1 MTTAAAAKSKT
12 YDMAYIAVFAVLMAI
27 CSWISIPT
35 AIPFTMQTFGLCLTG
50 GVLGGKRG
58 AVAILVYILMGA
70 VGVPVF
76 AGFSGGAGVL
86 FGTTGGYIIGYIFSM
101 MVMWAME
108 KIPGKKVWVLAVS
121 MVLALAVCY
130 LFGTAW
136 FMVLYARKSGAI
148 GLGAALGMCVI
159 PYLIPDLLKIGLA
172 LVVTKRLEKAIRL

>member
-70 VGVPVF
+70 VGVPGSA
-76 AGFSGGAGVL
+76 AGPACFSEL
-86 FGTTGGYIIGYIFSM
+86 PEDT
-101 MVMWAME
+101 
-108 KIPGKKVWVLAVS
+108 
-121 MVLALAVCY
+121 
-130 LFGTAW
+130 
-136 FMVLYARKSGAI
+136 
-148 GLGAALGMCVI
+148 
-159 PYLIPDLLKIGLA
+159 
-172 LVVTKRLEKAIRL
+172 

>member
-58 AVAILVYILMGA
+58 TVALLVYILMGA

-108 KIPGKKVWVLAVS
+108 KIHGKKVWVLAVS
-121 MVLALAVCY
+121 MLFALAVCY
-130 LFGTAW
+130 LVGTAW
-136 FMVLYARKSGAI
+136 FMVVYARKSGAI